1 MELDMATPQDPPK
14 TPDASGTVRTFSP
27 SDWEGSVGDVWAA
40 EWERTDRSFAS
51 LAPHLNAAAIAAVEG
66 LAAPRILDIGC
77 GAGGTSMALATA
89 LPDATITG
97 VDISP
102 GLIETARIRA
112 ASLSNLRF
120 ELGPVEALAGS
131 HAPIDLFVSRHG
143 VMFFPDPVPA
153 FTAIRAAAAP
163 AGRLVFS
170 CFRSIALNP
179 WAEEIVA
186 AVLGA
191 PPPQPSGYMP
201 GPFAFADPD
210 VVRALLT
217 EAGWRDVEGTPI
229 DYVYH
234 AGAGADPVADAL
246 DLFGRI
252 GPAATPL
259 RTAAPEE
266 RPAMAARLAAVLER
280 YHQGDVVD
288 FPAAAWLWSARSQ

>member
-1 MELDMATPQDPPK
+1 MATPQTPPK
-14 TPDASGTVRTFSP
+14 TLDANGTIRTFSP

-40 EWERTDRSFAS
+40 EWQRTDRSFAS
-51 LAPHLNAAAIAAVEG
+51 LAPRLNAAAIAAVEG

-89 LPDATITG
+89 LPAAAITG

-112 ASLSNLRF
+112 ASLANLQF
-120 ELGPVEALAGS
+120 ELGPVEELAGS

-143 VMFFPDPVPA
+143 VMFFPDRVPA

-179 WAEEIVA
+179 WAEEIVT

-191 PPPQPSGYMP
+191 PPPQPTGYMP

-217 EAGWRDVEGTPI
+217 AAGWRNVEATPV

-234 AGAGADPVADAL
+234 AGAGADPMGDAL
-246 DLFGRI
+246 DLFSRI

-259 RTAAPEE
+259 RTADPEE
-266 RPAMAARLAAVLER
+266 RPAMSARLAAVLER

-288 FPAAAWLWSARSQ
+288 FPAAAWLWSAHNQ

>member
-1 MELDMATPQDPPK
+1 MATPQNPPK
-14 TPDASGTVRTFSP
+14 TPDPSGAIRTFSP

-40 EWERTDRSFAS
+40 EWVRTDRSFAS
-51 LAPHLNAAAIAAVEG
+51 LAPHLNAAAIAAVAG
-66 LAAPRILDIGC
+66 QPAPWILDIGC
-77 GAGGTSMALATA
+77 GAGATSMALAAA
-89 LPDATITG
+89 LPDADVLG

-102 GLIETARIRA
+102 GLVATARAR
-112 ASLSNLRF
+112 SGDLPNLRF
-120 ELGPVEALAGS
+120 ELGPVEAIAGD

-217 EAGWRDVEGTPI
+217 EAGWRDVEATPI
-229 DYVYH
+229 DYIYH
-234 AGAGADPVADAL
+234 AGAGADPVGDAL

-259 RTAAPEE
+259 RAAPPEE

-288 FPAAAWLWSARSQ
+288 FPAAAWLCSAQSQ

>member
-1 MELDMATPQDPPK
+1 MATPQDPPQG
-14 TPDASGTVRTFSP
+14 PNPSGTIRTFSP
-27 SDWEGSVGDVWAA
+27 SDWEGPVGDVWAA
-40 EWERTDRSFAS
+40 EWQRTDHSFAG

-89 LPDATITG
+89 LPQAAITG

-102 GLIETARIRA
+102 GLIETARVRA
-112 ASLSNLRF
+112 VSLGNLRF

-143 VMFFPDPVPA
+143 VMFFPDPIPA

-191 PPPQPSGYMP
+191 PPPQPTGYMP

-210 VVRALLT
+210 VVSALLT
-217 EAGWRDVEGTPI
+217 EAGWRDVQATPI

-234 AGAGADPVADAL
+234 AGAGSDPVGDAL
-246 DLFGRI
+246 DLFSRI

-259 RTAAPEE
+259 RAADPEG
-266 RPAMAARLAAVLER
+266 RPAMLARLTAALER

-288 FPAAAWLWSARSQ
+288 FPAAAWLWSAHNQ